1 MYRSQPTTQTTILE
15 TKQEIN
21 FTNSNLLDANDN
33 NALNFNHRHLLNTP
47 INKHD
52 DMYNVASVKT
62 ID

>member
-1 MYRSQPTTQTTILE
+1 MYRSQPTTQTIIVE
-15 TKQEIN
+15 TKQEIS

-33 NALNFNHRHLLNTP
+33 NALNFNQRHLLNTP
-47 INKHD
+47 IKTH